1 MTQSLLVVGFFVVV
15 LACLPFLLK
24 WVRQRVLAKSIHSTE
39 HSKFISAVAVGPHQS
54 VVTIEA
60 GPQGARVWLTLGVTQ
75 QSISCLHVSPIGVST
90 EEMCEVGTG
99 SPVLR
104 T

>member
-1 MTQSLLVVGFFVVV
+1 MTQSLLVVGFFLAI

-24 WVRQRVLAKSIHSTE
+24 WLRQRASNQSVLSSE
-39 HSKFISAVAVGPHQS
+39 HSKFISALAVGPHQS

-75 QSISCLHVSPIGVST
+75 QSISCLHVAPVGASDGEVNTVGPST
-90 EEMCEVGTG
+90 
-99 SPVLR
+99 PALR
-104 T
+104 A